1 MSPLPPPREWSRL
14 HGELDAAYAAFTEWL
29 HSVDGNGLR
38 QDLYE
43 WSGRWEDDGR
53 RSDILR
59 WANVDYWILRAR
71 AYDAWVGK
79 RQVIKNFPLCAPAGV
94 LMVKIA
100 TTELEK
106 ISAMQDRAGD
116 IPGALDARLID
127 RWFARVLK
135 MEESARKWDAVQT
148 ASLTPGAALYD
159 FTKLEI
165 DEIRVLEAL
174 HEKAKL

>member
-1 MSPLPPPREWSRL
+1 MVPRPREWSRL
-14 HGELDAAYAAFTEWL
+14 HGETDAGYAAFQEWL
-29 HSVDGNGLR
+29 HSQDGNGFR
-38 QDLYE
+38 QDVYE
-43 WSGRWEDDGR
+43 WAGRWEDDGR
-53 RSDILR
+53 RSEVLQ
-59 WANVDYWILRAR
+59 WAASDFWLIRAK
-71 AYDAWVGK
+71 AYDEWVGK

-106 ISAMQDRAGD
+106 ISAMQDRAGEV
-116 IPGALDARLID
+116 PGALDARLID

-135 MEESARKWDAVQT
+135 MEEAAKKWDTIQA
-148 ASLTPGAALYD
+148 ASLTPGQALYD

-165 DEIRVLEAL
+165 DEIRALEAL